1 MIALNELEVAAPLA
15 FEDLASFIKLIHPF
29 APHMGQELWSL
40 MGNDTYLDFEK
51 WPEYDPKLI
60 VQSTLKIAVQVNG
73 KTRDTLMVA
82 AGITEDEAKKL
93 ALESAKVQTALAGV
107 APKRIIWVEGKLVNI
122 VI

>member
-1 MIALNELEVAAPLA
+1 V
-15 FEDLASFIKLIHPF
+15 KLIHPF

-40 MGNDTYLDFEK
+40 AGNDMYLDFEK

-73 KTRDTLMVA
+73 KTRDTLTVA
-82 AGITEDEAKKL
+82 AAIAEDEVKKL
-93 ALESAKVQTALAGV
+93 ALESAKVQTALAGA
-107 APKRIIWVEGKLVNI
+107 APKRVIWVEGKLVNI